1 MSYSI
6 LYRAMHVKTSKGILP
21 MVEMGDNNVWECGNK
36 RRARGWY
43 NLHIGDKFLF
53 ETWDAIADAL
63 KSWDNEYRE
72 QQEEYR
78 NSDEQWKRET
88 AGYAYGY
95 FLSMAVY
102 GKSTH
107 KTTFNDVRN
116 LVRKGMKFMLT
127 IDEAIERK
135 MLYIVG
141 EWENGKRQPNV
152 LVDSEQMLLDAL
164 NNKRWVVFNYKAN
177 NLYDTMSKVMKMCK
191 PHKDG
196 TECKI
201 EVVGHDGV
209 SRYLAMNEE
218 HSKLILVDDESTG
231 EWFKPLVGTNLS
243 WLIRSFFDFEKVL
256 YHYKN

>member
-36 RRARGWY
+36 RRAREWY
-43 NLHIGDKFLF
+43 NLHVGNKFLF
-53 ETWDAIADAL
+53 ESWDTIADAL

-72 QQEEYR
+72 QQEEHR
-78 NSDEQWKRET
+78 NSDKQWKRET
-88 AGYAYGY
+88 ADYAYGY
-95 FLSMAVY
+95 FMSMAVY

-127 IDEAIERK
+127 IDEVIERK

-141 EWENGKRQPNV
+141 EWENGNHKPNV
-152 LVDSEQMLLDAL
+152 LVESEQMLLDAL

-177 NLYDTMSKVMKMCK
+177 NLYDAMDNVRKMCK
-191 PHKDG
+191 PHKNG
-196 TECKI
+196 RECKI

-209 SRYLAMNEE
+209 SRYLTMNEG
-218 HSKLILVDDESTG
+218 HTRLILADDENIG
-231 EWFKPLVGTNLS
+231 EWFKPLVGINLTY
-243 WLIRSFFDFEKVL
+243 LIRSFFDFEKVL
-256 YHYKN
+256 YHYKD